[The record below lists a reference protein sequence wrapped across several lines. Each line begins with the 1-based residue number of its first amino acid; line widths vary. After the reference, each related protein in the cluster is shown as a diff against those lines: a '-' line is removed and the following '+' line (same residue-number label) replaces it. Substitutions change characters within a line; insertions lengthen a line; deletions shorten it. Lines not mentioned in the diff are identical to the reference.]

1 MTQNEIAVH
10 HDTAPAQVQLRYAQG
25 TGPMCKEQADDDLI
39 VVASLMAELEAR
51 GQQRGQNAPIAAEGR
66 AGSA

>member
-1 MTQNEIAVH
+1 
-10 HDTAPAQVQLRYAQG
+10 
-25 TGPMCKEQADDDLI
+25 MCKEQADDDLI